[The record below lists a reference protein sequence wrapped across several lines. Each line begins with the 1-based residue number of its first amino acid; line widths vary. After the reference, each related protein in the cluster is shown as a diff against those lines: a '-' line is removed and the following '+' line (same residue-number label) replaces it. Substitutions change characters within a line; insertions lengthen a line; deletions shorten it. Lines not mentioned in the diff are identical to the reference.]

1 MSALSDD
8 ASCSTRRRSW
18 WYRVDARERVRLVVI
33 GLVVSLDVVGLVV
46 RLDVVISGRFECY
59 WLGGC
64 WLGGRRLGD
73 QLRCCRLGIGSN

>member
-1 MSALSDD
+1 M
-8 ASCSTRRRSW
+8 
-18 WYRVDARERVRLVVI
+18 
-33 GLVVSLDVVGLVV
+33 VSLDVVGLVV